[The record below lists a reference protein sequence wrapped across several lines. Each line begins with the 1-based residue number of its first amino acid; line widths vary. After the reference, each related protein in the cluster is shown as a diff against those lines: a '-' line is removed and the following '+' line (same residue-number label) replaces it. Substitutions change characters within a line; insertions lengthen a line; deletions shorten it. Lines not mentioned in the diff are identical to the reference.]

1 MEGEL
6 PGAKMSTLDDLK
18 IRIVAVIGS
27 EKNGCT
33 ANHLYQIY
41 KDMYGKGLHP
51 EEYGFEDLDSL
62 LVSPAMQGEGGIV
75 YENGRYF
82 AAGDKNTK
90 KMLDLVRNTK
100 SKSRNLKTGR
110 RCNAAKSSTFMKRE
124 FRPVAPAYSN
134 CIKAESSK
142 LPKWFQN
149 EAISIEKTATK
160 FQENS
165 DSTLKNIPQSNLKA
179 KFYKKHM
186 QSSCV
191 SEHQKLELITPMQT
205 SDNNQPLYNQRN
217 CDYDNHSVASASG
230 IQPQSLV
237 NKIKENGVLKSQ
249 KGRKRLIKLIE
260 LNGGEIKFSEMKK
273 SYLCSFD
280 VSLNNTEICRLFNTK
295 EEEIQNLYEFL
306 KKRLYNDVL
315 VTKCEDDDLLLRV
328 INDENDS
335 DEFETILGSVNVMP
349 QKSLSL
355 ASTLVQRD
363 IFHSSFSQ
371 NQHRLDFLD
380 RSVVPISSLPK
391 TGTADNSCLQDSQ
404 FPVPNVNLSEKANDR
419 YKHGNGSTLASVIRT
434 KDDYLPYKVLIDKV
448 LRFVRT
454 KGSFKV
460 SDLSRIF
467 YEEDGRNIDPRNYPE
482 GTWENIIQKLLS
494 SGRYPELTVRDGILH
509 LRKHFEKSAFPSVQS
524 SSNCANSDRNECERP
539 VPPRSIDNSV
549 PAAIIYDLL
558 LESGRPLHQKELLEK
573 LSARGINM
581 NICQLTIKLITK
593 FKNVFCCKF
602 DLAGIVISLMDD
614 TKIPEELALS
624 PCLPSFTESVKIVN
638 HVMSDYCST
647 TESAG
652 NIFKPVLLIDIAL
665 IREPLERFRI
675 QAFFRLR
682 SFERE
687 YNLFEKKM
695 CLHYL
700 SVVPEE
706 EYAIKKPI
714 KDCIYAFHDIKNDRV
729 YRVQCMGDVSHSN
742 AVSVYLIDQMRYQE
756 VPISQLRK
764 LTSDYTRPSY
774 GVVAK
779 TAPFMIAPGRK
790 NEFDKYF
797 SLVYSKLL
805 GGTTLDIQADV
816 VSEPSKN
823 LFELK
828 QLYSEVHSLNVP
840 AMFLR
845 QNLIQVFP
853 SNLY

>member
-1 MEGEL
+1 
-6 PGAKMSTLDDLK
+6 
-18 IRIVAVIGS
+18 
-27 EKNGCT
+27 
-33 ANHLYQIY
+33 
-41 KDMYGKGLHP
+41 
-51 EEYGFEDLDSL
+51 
-62 LVSPAMQGEGGIV
+62 
-75 YENGRYF
+75 
-82 AAGDKNTK
+82 
-90 KMLDLVRNTK
+90 
-100 SKSRNLKTGR
+100 
-110 RCNAAKSSTFMKRE
+110 
-124 FRPVAPAYSN
+124 
-134 CIKAESSK
+134 
-142 LPKWFQN
+142 
-149 EAISIEKTATK
+149 
-160 FQENS
+160 
-165 DSTLKNIPQSNLKA
+165 
-179 KFYKKHM
+179 
-186 QSSCV
+186 
-191 SEHQKLELITPMQT
+191 
-205 SDNNQPLYNQRN
+205 
-217 CDYDNHSVASASG
+217 
-230 IQPQSLV
+230 
-237 NKIKENGVLKSQ
+237 
-249 KGRKRLIKLIE
+249 
-260 LNGGEIKFSEMKK
+260 MKK

-404 FPVPNVNLSEKANDR
+404 FPVPNVNLSE
-419 YKHGNGSTLASVIRT
+419 
-434 KDDYLPYKVLIDKV
+434 
-448 LRFVRT
+448 
-454 KGSFKV
+454 KV

>member
-1 MEGEL
+1 
-6 PGAKMSTLDDLK
+6 MSTLDDLK

-41 KDMYGKGLHP
+41 KDMYGRGLHP

-110 RCNAAKSSTFMKRE
+110 RCNAAKSSTSMKRE

-134 CIKAESSK
+134 CIKAESSE

-165 DSTLKNIPQSNLKA
+165 DGTLKNIPQSNLKA

-186 QSSCV
+186 QSSYI
-191 SEHQKLELITPMQT
+191 SEHQKLELITPVQI
-205 SDNNQPLYNQRN
+205 SDNNQPLYNQPN

-237 NKIKENGVLKSQ
+237 NKIKENGVSKSQ
-249 KGRKRLIKLIE
+249 K
-260 LNGGEIKFSEMKK
+260 
-273 SYLCSFD
+273 
-280 VSLNNTEICRLFNTK
+280 ICRLFNTK

-355 ASTLVQRD
+355 ATTMVQRD
-363 IFHSSFSQ
+363 TFHSSFSQ

-391 TGTADNSCLQDSQ
+391 TGTSDNSCLQDSH

-419 YKHGNGSTLASVIRT
+419 YKYGNGSTLASVIRT

-482 GTWENIIQKLLS
+482 GTWENIIQKSLS

-509 LRKHFEKSAFPSVQS
+509 LQKHFEKSSFPSVQS
-524 SSNCANSDRNECERP
+524 SSNCANSDQNECERP
-539 VPPRSIDNSV
+539 VPPSSIDNSV

-602 DLAGIVISLMDD
+602 DSAGIVISLMDD

-700 SVVPEE
+700 SDVPDED
-706 EYAIKKPI
+706 YAIKKPI

-729 YRVQCMGDVSHSN
+729 YRVQCMGDCSHSN

-764 LTSDYTRPSY
+764 LTSDFTRPSY

-840 AMFLR
+840 AIFLR

>member
-1 MEGEL
+1 
-6 PGAKMSTLDDLK
+6 
-18 IRIVAVIGS
+18 
-27 EKNGCT
+27 
-33 ANHLYQIY
+33 
-41 KDMYGKGLHP
+41 MYGRGLHP

-110 RCNAAKSSTFMKRE
+110 RCNAAKSSTSMKRE

-134 CIKAESSK
+134 CIKAESSE

-165 DSTLKNIPQSNLKA
+165 DGTLKNIPQSNLKA
-179 KFYKKHM
+179 KFYKK
-186 QSSCV
+186 SVISV
-191 SEHQKLELITPMQT
+191 T
-205 SDNNQPLYNQRN
+205 SLVKESNFVIVKP
-217 CDYDNHSVASASG
+217 SVTISG

-237 NKIKENGVLKSQ
+237 NKIKENGVSKSQ

-260 LNGGEIKFSEMKK
+260 LNGGEIKFSEMKN

-355 ASTLVQRD
+355 ATTMVQRD
-363 IFHSSFSQ
+363 TFHSSFSQ

-391 TGTADNSCLQDSQ
+391 TGTSDNSCLQDSH

-419 YKHGNGSTLASVIRT
+419 YKYGNGSTLASVIRT

-482 GTWENIIQKLLS
+482 GTWENIIQKSLS

-509 LRKHFEKSAFPSVQS
+509 LQKHFEKSSFPSVQS
-524 SSNCANSDRNECERP
+524 SSNCANSDQNECERP
-539 VPPRSIDNSV
+539 VPPSSIDNSV

-602 DLAGIVISLMDD
+602 DSAGIVISLMDD

-700 SVVPEE
+700 SDVPDED
-706 EYAIKKPI
+706 YAIKKPI

-729 YRVQCMGDVSHSN
+729 YRVQCMGDCSHSN

-764 LTSDYTRPSY
+764 LTSDFTRPSY

-840 AMFLR
+840 AIFLR

>member
-1 MEGEL
+1 
-6 PGAKMSTLDDLK
+6 MSTLDDLK

-33 ANHLYQIY
+33 ANNLYQIY

-51 EEYGFEDLDSL
+51 EEYGFKDLDSL
-62 LVSPAMQGEGGIV
+62 LVSPTMQGEGGIV

-100 SKSRNLKTGR
+100 SKSRTLKAER
-110 RCNAAKSSTFMKRE
+110 RRNALKPSTFMKRE
-124 FRPVAPAYSN
+124 LRPVAPAYSN
-134 CIKAESSK
+134 SIKAGSWK
-142 LPKWFQN
+142 LPEWSQMTVN
-149 EAISIEKTATK
+149 EAISTEKAATK

-165 DSTLKNIPQSNLKA
+165 DDTLKNIPQSNLKA
-179 KFYKKHM
+179 KFYKRHM
-186 QSSCV
+186 HSPCI
-191 SEHQKLELITPMQT
+191 SEYQKLELITPMQT
-205 SDNNQPLYNQRN
+205 SDNNQPLSNHQN
-217 CDYDNHSVASASG
+217 CDYVNHSVASISG

-237 NKIKENGVLKSQ
+237 NKIEENRMLKSQ

-260 LNGGEIKFSEMKK
+260 LNGGEIRFSEMKN

-306 KKRLYNDVL
+306 KRHLYNDVL

-328 INDENDS
+328 ISDENDS
-335 DEFETILGSVNVMP
+335 DEFESILSSVSVMP

-355 ASTLVQRD
+355 ASTVVQRD
-363 IFHSSFSQ
+363 TFHSSFNP
-371 NQHRLDFLD
+371 NQYRFDFPD
-380 RSVVPISSLPK
+380 RSVVPISSLSK
-391 TGTADNSCLQDSQ
+391 TGTVDNSRLQDSQ
-404 FPVPNVNLSEKANDR
+404 FPVLNVSYFANDR
-419 YKHGNGSTLASVIRT
+419 YKHQNGSTLASVIRT

-467 YEEDGRNIDPRNYPE
+467 YEEDGRHIDPKNYPE

-494 SGRYPELTVRDGILH
+494 SGRYPEFIVRDGVLD
-509 LRKHFEKSAFPSVQS
+509 LRKDFEKSLFPSVQS
-524 SSNCANSDRNECERP
+524 SNNCANSDQNESKRP
-539 VPPRSIDNSV
+539 VPLSSIDNSV

-573 LSARGINM
+573 LSARGIDV
-581 NICQLTIKLITK
+581 NICQLTVKLITK

-602 DLAGIVISLMDD
+602 DLAGTVISLIHDA
-614 TKIPEELALS
+614 KRPEEPAVS
-624 PCLPSFTESVKIVN
+624 SCLPSFIESVKIVN

-700 SVVPEE
+700 SYGPEKD
-706 EYAIKKPI
+706 YAIKKPI
-714 KDCIYAFHDIKNDRV
+714 KDCIYVFHDIKDNRV
-729 YRVQCMGDVSHSN
+729 YRVQCMGDGGHSD
-742 AVSVYLIDQMRYQE
+742 AVLVYLIDQMRYQK
-756 VPISQLRK
+756 VPVNQLRK
-764 LTSDYTRPSY
+764 LTSDYARPSY

-779 TAPFMIAPGRK
+779 TAPFMIVPGRK

-805 GGTTLDIQADV
+805 GGTALDIQADV

-840 AMFLR
+840 AIFLR

-853 SNLY
+853 SNVY

>member
-1 MEGEL
+1 
-6 PGAKMSTLDDLK
+6 MSTLDDLK

-41 KDMYGKGLHP
+41 KDMYGRGLHP

-110 RCNAAKSSTFMKRE
+110 RCNAAKSSTSMKRE

-134 CIKAESSK
+134 CIKAESSE

-165 DSTLKNIPQSNLKA
+165 DGTLKNIPQSNLKA

-186 QSSCV
+186 QSSYI
-191 SEHQKLELITPMQT
+191 SEHQKLELITPVQI
-205 SDNNQPLYNQRN
+205 SDNNQPLYNQPN

-237 NKIKENGVLKSQ
+237 NKIKENGVSKSQ

-260 LNGGEIKFSEMKK
+260 LNGGEIKFSEMKN

-355 ASTLVQRD
+355 ATTMVQRD
-363 IFHSSFSQ
+363 TFHSSFSQ

-391 TGTADNSCLQDSQ
+391 TGTSDNSCLQDSH

-419 YKHGNGSTLASVIRT
+419 YKYGNGSTLASVIRT

-482 GTWENIIQKLLS
+482 GTWENIIQKSLS

-509 LRKHFEKSAFPSVQS
+509 LQKHFEKSSFPSVQS
-524 SSNCANSDRNECERP
+524 SSNCANSDQNECERP
-539 VPPRSIDNSV
+539 VPPSSIDNSV

-602 DLAGIVISLMDD
+602 DSAGIVISLMDD

-700 SVVPEE
+700 SDVPDED
-706 EYAIKKPI
+706 YAIKKPI

-729 YRVQCMGDVSHSN
+729 YRVQCMGDCSHSN

-764 LTSDYTRPSY
+764 LTSDFTRPSY

-840 AMFLR
+840 AIFLR